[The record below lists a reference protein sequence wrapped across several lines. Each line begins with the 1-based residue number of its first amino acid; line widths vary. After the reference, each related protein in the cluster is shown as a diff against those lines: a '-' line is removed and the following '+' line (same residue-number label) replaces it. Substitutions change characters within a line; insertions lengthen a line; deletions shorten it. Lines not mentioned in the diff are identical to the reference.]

1 VRNENPGA
9 AGSGRGYAVTA
20 SWARA
25 QDLYDHLLEYGLA
38 AHIPHNLT
46 FHVGDVIFYRAQ
58 GSGWDYY
65 VLRPKYAVAN
75 IG

>member
-46 FHVGDVIFYRAQ
+46 FHVGDVIFYRA
-58 GSGWDYY
+58 
-65 VLRPKYAVAN
+65 
-75 IG
+75 